1 MNYTN
6 SPIEQITFNKQ
17 KYFIKRDDLLD
28 VDFSGNKARK
38 FFYFLKNDFP
48 QIKKIVSSGSAQSN
62 AMYSLSV
69 LCKLKNL
76 EFDYYVDHIASF
88 LKENP
93 SGNYKFALKNKMN
106 IKEEPLPLT
115 FENDTLYINE
125 GGAIKEASY
134 GIDTDDLIESMENR
148 AIKKIFAVDGEA
160 YFRNLE
166 KKTALWLESSVEN
179 TIISTGGGFYRQ
191 ENLKNIGTVIYLKSS
206 FDGILKR
213 IKKAPNAKNKL
224 KKRPLLQNKKEAM
237 KLYDTRVKEYERVAD
252 IIVDVENRDLKLIV
266 KEILGQIK

>member
-1 MNYTN
+1 MKKNNIILIGFMGVGKGTVARAMVKEVGLKSHFRMGEKEEAGMVGIN
-6 SPIEQITFNKQ
+6 SHFREDGKEEVCGNGTLVPYK
-17 KYFIKRDDLLD
+17 
-28 VDFSGNKARK
+28 NKAGTEVPVP
-38 FFYFLKNDFP
+38 N
-48 QIKKIVSSGSAQSN
+48 
-62 AMYSLSV
+62 
-69 LCKLKNL
+69 
-76 EFDYYVDHIASF
+76 E
-88 LKENP
+88 EN
-93 SGNYKFALKNKMN
+93 
-106 IKEEPLPLT
+106 
-115 FENDTLYINE
+115 
-125 GGAIKEASY
+125 KEAGMVGINSHFQY
-134 GIDTDDLIESMENR
+134 VIDTDDLIESMENR
-148 AIKKIFAVDGEA
+148 AIKKIFAVEGEA

-166 KKTALWLESSVEN
+166 KKTALWLESSVDN

>member
-1 MNYTN
+1 MGVGKGTVARAMVKEVGLKSHFRMGEKEEAGMVGIN
-6 SPIEQITFNKQ
+6 SHFREDGKEEVCGNGTLVPYK
-17 KYFIKRDDLLD
+17 
-28 VDFSGNKARK
+28 NKAGTEVPVP
-38 FFYFLKNDFP
+38 N
-48 QIKKIVSSGSAQSN
+48 
-62 AMYSLSV
+62 
-69 LCKLKNL
+69 
-76 EFDYYVDHIASF
+76 E
-88 LKENP
+88 EN
-93 SGNYKFALKNKMN
+93 
-106 IKEEPLPLT
+106 
-115 FENDTLYINE
+115 
-125 GGAIKEASY
+125 KEAGMVGINSHFQY
-134 GIDTDDLIESMENR
+134 VIDTDDLIESMENR
-148 AIKKIFAVDGEA
+148 AIKKIFANDGEA

-224 KKRPLLQNKKEAM
+224 KKRPLLQDKKEAM

>member
-1 MNYTN
+1 MVGIN
-6 SPIEQITFNKQ
+6 SHFREDGKEEAGMVGLKSHFREDGKEEVCGNGTLVPYKNKAGTE
-17 KYFIKRDDLLD
+17 
-28 VDFSGNKARK
+28 VPVPNEGNKEAGMVGINSH
-38 FFYFLKNDFP
+38 F
-48 QIKKIVSSGSAQSN
+48 Q
-62 AMYSLSV
+62 
-69 LCKLKNL
+69 
-76 EFDYYVDHIASF
+76 YV
-88 LKENP
+88 
-93 SGNYKFALKNKMN
+93 
-106 IKEEPLPLT
+106 
-115 FENDTLYINE
+115 
-125 GGAIKEASY
+125 
-134 GIDTDDLIESMENR
+134 IDTDDLIESMENR

>member
-1 MNYTN
+1 MGVGKGTVARAMVKEVQEVGLASHFQMGGKEEVCGNGTLVPY
-6 SPIEQITFNKQ
+6 K
-17 KYFIKRDDLLD
+17 
-28 VDFSGNKARK
+28 NKAGTEVPVP
-38 FFYFLKNDFP
+38 NDE
-48 QIKKIVSSGSAQSN
+48 KKEVGINSHFQ
-62 AMYSLSV
+62 
-69 LCKLKNL
+69 
-76 EFDYYVDHIASF
+76 YV
-88 LKENP
+88 
-93 SGNYKFALKNKMN
+93 
-106 IKEEPLPLT
+106 
-115 FENDTLYINE
+115 
-125 GGAIKEASY
+125 
-134 GIDTDDLIESMENR
+134 IDTDDLIESMENR
-148 AIKKIFAVDGEA
+148 AIKKIFAVEGEA